1 MLISTAGDDGLS
13 NVKVYMFNKLRNYFI
28 RNRYSVSV
36 FMLLNI
42 ACAVCIGL
50 VGARV
55 AYSDRA
61 DHLGLIWN
69 LFLAWIP
76 FILAYF
82 AHAVSWRRVSLY
94 FIIPAL
100 ALLWLIFFPNAPYM
114 LTDLQDLAREAGGA
128 PLWYDVIIVVWC
140 SWTGTLLGIISLYLM
155 QDIIIRTV
163 SRAAG
168 WIFVFAISGLS
179 SFGMYIGRFVRLNSW
194 DILQD
199 PAETAMEILGIVVD
213 PSMRLAAF
221 ILLYTIFFLFV
232 FLLLYSFG
240 HMLREQTFR
249 AQASP
254 EQLTGTQPSN
264 VKK

>member
-1 MLISTAGDDGLS
+1 
-13 NVKVYMFNKLRNYFI
+13 MFKNFRQYFSSH
-28 RNRYSVSV
+28 RYSISV
-36 FMLLNI
+36 FILLNI

-50 VGARV
+50 VAARV
-55 AYSDRA
+55 AYSESDR
-61 DHLGLIWN
+61 HLGLIWN
-69 LFLAWIP
+69 RFLAWIP

-94 FIIPAL
+94 FIIPAI

-114 LTDLQDLAREAGGA
+114 LTDLQDLAREPGGA

-140 SWTGTLLGIISLYLM
+140 SWTGMLLGIISLYLM
-155 QDIIIRTV
+155 QDIILRTV

-168 WIFVFAISGLS
+168 WIFVFAISSLS

-221 ILLYTIFFLFV
+221 IFLYTFFFLFV
-232 FLLLYSFG
+232 FLLLYSFS
-240 HMLREQTFR
+240 HMLREQSFPVQDF
-249 AQASP
+249 AA
-254 EQLTGTQPSN
+254 TQPSN